1 MLKCFKRFANAYNTV
16 IKKWSNSNLPIR
28 ITIYYWCRYWSCH
41 DKMLHN
47 LVSDVKLLLLVLL
60 SLQLSAK
67 TAIIGST
74 IIALGVECQDL
85 WASLIAR
92 LLKQK
97 QKTKTK
103 KKNEKRE
110 AISDVAAAVLA
121 LLIAISG
128 QWRRRADRHVPK
140 QPHSSASKSTIQS
153 GCFLFRYLKHMHL
166 PCIFPLPASSSLFV
180 CWRSV

>member
-1 MLKCFKRFANAYNTV
+1 MQILILPWQNAAQSRFGCEVVAVGAAFASAISKNRHHWEYDYSPRSRVPGLMGFAY
-16 IKKWSNSNLPIR
+16 R
-28 ITIYYWCRYWSCH
+28 
-41 DKMLHN
+41 
-47 LVSDVKLLLLVLL
+47 
-60 SLQLSAK
+60 
-67 TAIIGST
+67 TA
-74 IIALGVECQDL
+74 AQ
-85 WASLIAR
+85 
-92 LLKQK
+92 
-97 QKTKTK
+97 TKTK
-103 KKNEKRE
+103 NKNQKKNEKRE